1 MTKAEIAKMKK
12 AERNAKA
19 YQANKEKLALE
30 YEANKQKISE
40 QNAQKKDEISFKNKE
55 AYEKN
60 KEVIADKYQK
70 NKKVIK
76 KAREKKIEAMSHK
89 ETDEFKEK
97 NCEYAH
103 EYYEKNKDM
112 IKEKQEERE
121 IAKALEHRGNQLHY
135 RRDQIRKHKEDPL
148 LYPHNPE
155 TYIAPPKKTRVHKP
169 KNNEEN
175 KIICAVQEIVK
186 ETPEPIPAKKSNVKV
201 NIKIKP
207 KPAPTPPQELAP
219 VLPIATETSSFLRIL
234 TYYDDDLEEDISF
247 EEMSEEERFCIP
259 RDEEHAQKQREYK
272 FKFLKYRQYEQFKAL
287 ERMRQQE
294 HEV

>member
-30 YEANKQKISE
+30 YEANKQKIAE

-55 AYEKN
+55 SYEKN
-60 KEVIADKYQK
+60 KEVIADKYQN
-70 NKKVIK
+70 NKKQIK
-76 KAREKKIEAMSHK
+76 KVREKKIEAMSHK

-97 NCEYAH
+97 NCEYAR

-121 IAKALEHRGNQLHY
+121 IAKALANRGNQLHH
-135 RRDQIRKHKEDPL
+135 RREAIKNNKKDPL

-175 KIICAVQEIVK
+175 VIICKVQEIEKVI
-186 ETPEPIPAKKSNVKV
+186 PEPTPTKKSNVKV
-201 NIKIKP
+201 NVKIKP
-207 KPAPTPPQELAP
+207 KPAPKPSQEPAP
-219 VLPIATETSSFLRIL
+219 VLPIATETSSSPRIL
-234 TYYDDDLEEDISF
+234 TYYDDDLDEDISF
-247 EEMSEEERFCIP
+247 EEMTDEERFCIP
-259 RDEEHAQKQREYK
+259 RDEEHAQRQREYK

-287 ERMRQQE
+287 EIMRQQ
-294 HEV
+294 HE